1 MLGITKLLA
10 TVESAVRSA
19 AWAVGSARCMEQGC
33 LATSLC
39 LSLIVSPQQT
49 EVLAVPA
56 CEPQNEQACGNAG
69 LLAGSHSFYRLQQ
82 TALKGKRALQ
92 AHYVEFTARDIAM
105 SKSLN
110 SDYLAQLYIRADTK
124 KMDKTLVHDSVE
136 GKGLPSEAEALLVFK
151 RG

>member
-1 MLGITKLLA
+1 MNRQGHHRLACWLTKRL
-10 TVESAVRSA
+10 
-19 AWAVGSARCMEQGC
+19 
-33 LATSLC
+33 
-39 LSLIVSPQQT
+39 
-49 EVLAVPA
+49 
-56 CEPQNEQACGNAG
+56 
-69 LLAGSHSFYRLQQ
+69 HRLQQ
-82 TALKGKRALQ
+82 TTLKVKRAVQ

-124 KMDKTLVHDSVE
+124 KMDKALVHDSIE